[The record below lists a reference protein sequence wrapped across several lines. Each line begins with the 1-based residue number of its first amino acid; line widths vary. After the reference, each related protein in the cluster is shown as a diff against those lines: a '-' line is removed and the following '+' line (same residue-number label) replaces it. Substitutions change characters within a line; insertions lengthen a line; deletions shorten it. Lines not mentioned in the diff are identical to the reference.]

1 MRHKQLL
8 QKQLRQ
14 KQWRHNND
22 NSDENIGLDSE
33 KVLDYKFS
41 KRQTILLRE
50 NTLEGR
56 LKLLQRKGKRKKN
69 ENVFFLIQNWFL
81 LIWELIWVEAKPK
94 KWPTLFHFFS
104 RQLNINNDIIC
115 YNFGSFSF
123 AEMDHEGISKS
134 LEIWDFNLYL
144 NIFILWRQT
153 KIEKDNFRVENLIY
167 FSSKLHISSLRTS
180 LSRNYVINACQYSM
194 Y

>member
-1 MRHKQLL
+1 LRHKQLL

-81 LIWELIWVEAKPK
+81 LI
-94 KWPTLFHFFS
+94 
-104 RQLNINNDIIC
+104 
-115 YNFGSFSF
+115 
-123 AEMDHEGISKS
+123 
-134 LEIWDFNLYL
+134 
-144 NIFILWRQT
+144 
-153 KIEKDNFRVENLIY
+153 
-167 FSSKLHISSLRTS
+167 
-180 LSRNYVINACQYSM
+180 
-194 Y
+194 